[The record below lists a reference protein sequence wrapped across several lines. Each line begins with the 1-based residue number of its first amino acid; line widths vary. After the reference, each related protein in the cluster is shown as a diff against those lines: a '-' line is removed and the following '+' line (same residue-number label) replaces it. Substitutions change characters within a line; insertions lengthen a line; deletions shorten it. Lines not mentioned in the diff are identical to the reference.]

1 MFIKVT
7 MYLSIIVLCIGLLC
21 QRISTKGDHGVD
33 VEDFGRGVL
42 RATPGRTQEHHVCTL
57 EGGGGGGGGG
67 GGCVCV
73 CVLTDKIVNKGAPKT
88 ILKVGRNPVM
98 STDLAPHWEHVSR
111 YHHTLWQEQV

>member
-57 EGGGGGGGGG
+57 EGGGGRRRGRV
-67 GGCVCV
+67 CVCV
-73 CVLTDKIVNKGAPKT
+73 CID
-88 ILKVGRNPVM
+88 RQ
-98 STDLAPHWEHVSR
+98 DCE
-111 YHHTLWQEQV
+111 